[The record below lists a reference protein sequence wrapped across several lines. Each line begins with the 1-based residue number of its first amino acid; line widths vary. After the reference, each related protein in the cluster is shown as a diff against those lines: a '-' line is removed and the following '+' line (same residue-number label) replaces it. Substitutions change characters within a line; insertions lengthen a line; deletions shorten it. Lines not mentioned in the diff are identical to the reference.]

1 MKEKD
6 KIPTFYKILKIWAN
20 IYHEKLFYR
29 KTYYLNTENIPPAGT
44 PLIIVCNHQNSLNDA
59 MGIVI
64 SLDLRYPHFLARA
77 DIFKRPFIAKVLRFF
92 GLLPVYRQH
101 DGMANV
107 KINLANFENVV
118 NYIKR
123 GNTLAMYPEAGHQD
137 KHYLGKFFL
146 SYTRLAFDT
155 AVSSNFEKEVFILP
169 CANHYTDYFGWR
181 EEMMMT
187 YGKPLSIKPY
197 YESYK
202 TQPREVQEK
211 VNEIIRAE
219 IESMMLNITDLE
231 NYDAIYFLLQT
242 YGKKF
247 AVKNNLNPNKLPQ
260 KLTAD
265 QKLVAL
271 LQTASDNNAAK
282 TNELYALAMQYKNE
296 LKELKLNDDILNKPL
311 NISSLFVWP
320 ILFILGFPLF
330 LYGFLHHIIQY
341 IIPNII
347 IKKAVTDIMMHGSI
361 KLGVSYATIPLFYLI
376 FFVISLFFMH
386 PLLSIAY
393 LFTLP
398 FFGILAW
405 NYRKSFLHFRKRYRF
420 YRLVISKN
428 KKLENIL
435 SIREKLYDTAN
446 KIIE

>member
-107 KINLANFENVV
+107 KINLAIFENVV

-202 TQPREVQEK
+202 TQPRQVQEK

-271 LQTASDNNAAK
+271 LQTASDNNA
-282 TNELYALAMQYKNE
+282 
-296 LKELKLNDDILNKPL
+296 KP
-311 NISSLFVWP
+311 
-320 ILFILGFPLF
+320 
-330 LYGFLHHIIQY
+330 
-341 IIPNII
+341 
-347 IKKAVTDIMMHGSI
+347 T
-361 KLGVSYATIPLFYLI
+361 
-376 FFVISLFFMH
+376 
-386 PLLSIAY
+386 
-393 LFTLP
+393 TLC
-398 FFGILAW
+398 FSNAI
-405 NYRKSFLHFRKRYRF
+405 
-420 YRLVISKN
+420 
-428 KKLENIL
+428 
-435 SIREKLYDTAN
+435 
-446 KIIE
+446 

>member
-20 IYHEKLFYR
+20 IYHDKLFYR

-92 GLLPVYRQH
+92 GLLPVYRQC

-107 KINLANFENVV
+107 KINLAIFENVV

-155 AVSSNFEKEVFILP
+155 AASSNFEKEVFILP

-197 YESYK
+197 YELYK
-202 TQPREVQEK
+202 TQPRQVQEK
-211 VNEIIRAE
+211 INEIIRAE

-260 KLTAD
+260 
-265 QKLVAL
+265 
-271 LQTASDNNAAK
+271 
-282 TNELYALAMQYKNE
+282 
-296 LKELKLNDDILNKPL
+296 
-311 NISSLFVWP
+311 
-320 ILFILGFPLF
+320 
-330 LYGFLHHIIQY
+330 
-341 IIPNII
+341 
-347 IKKAVTDIMMHGSI
+347 
-361 KLGVSYATIPLFYLI
+361 
-376 FFVISLFFMH
+376 
-386 PLLSIAY
+386 
-393 LFTLP
+393 
-398 FFGILAW
+398 
-405 NYRKSFLHFRKRYRF
+405 
-420 YRLVISKN
+420 
-428 KKLENIL
+428 
-435 SIREKLYDTAN
+435 
-446 KIIE
+446 

>member
-107 KINLANFENVV
+107 KINLAIFENVV

-155 AVSSNFEKEVFILP
+155 AVSSNFEKEVFICLVP
-169 CANHYTDYFGWR
+169 IITPIISAG

-187 YGKPLSIKPY
+187 YGNLYLSSLIMNHIKHNHGK
-197 YESYK
+197 YK
-202 TQPREVQEK
+202 K
-211 VNEIIRAE
+211 
-219 IESMMLNITDLE
+219 S
-231 NYDAIYFLLQT
+231 
-242 YGKKF
+242 
-247 AVKNNLNPNKLPQ
+247 
-260 KLTAD
+260 
-265 QKLVAL
+265 
-271 LQTASDNNAAK
+271 
-282 TNELYALAMQYKNE
+282 NELSVQ
-296 LKELKLNDDILNKPL
+296 
-311 NISSLFVWP
+311 
-320 ILFILGFPLF
+320 
-330 LYGFLHHIIQY
+330 
-341 IIPNII
+341 
-347 IKKAVTDIMMHGSI
+347 
-361 KLGVSYATIPLFYLI
+361 
-376 FFVISLFFMH
+376 
-386 PLLSIAY
+386 
-393 LFTLP
+393 
-398 FFGILAW
+398 
-405 NYRKSFLHFRKRYRF
+405 KSK
-420 YRLVISKN
+420 V
-428 KKLENIL
+428 
-435 SIREKLYDTAN
+435 
-446 KIIE
+446 